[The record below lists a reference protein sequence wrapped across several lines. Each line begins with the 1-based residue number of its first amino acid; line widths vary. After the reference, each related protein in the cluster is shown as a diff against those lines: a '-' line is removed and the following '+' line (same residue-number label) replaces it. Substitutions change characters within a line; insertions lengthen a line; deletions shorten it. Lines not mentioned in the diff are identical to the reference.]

1 MTHGESWE
9 SQHSNVFVTKYSS
22 GQWILHLFLHIQTRN
37 CIDST
42 AEPAYCS
49 PNQSHNLGE
58 RDGNRSKL
66 HHPRPPAPPRCW
78 LTCATPTHG
87 WWPILAAREHRDR
100 CRGHH
105 DSAALA
111 TNFSSDDKGGGGM
124 SLLDRRSRWWPQT
137 SPVHQRDEKT
147 TINQQREHQS
157 QRRAMAG
164 KRALTINNGITTTAS
179 NSIQRRA
186 GADEW

>member
-111 TNFSSDDKGGGGM
+111 TNFSCDDKGGGGWVCWM
-124 SLLDRRSRWWPQT
+124 GGADDGPRPPPSTRGMKRQQSTSNGSIKVKGGRWLARELWRS
-137 SPVHQRDEKT
+137 
-147 TINQQREHQS
+147 
-157 QRRAMAG
+157 
-164 KRALTINNGITTTAS
+164 TTA
-179 NSIQRRA
+179 
-186 GADEW
+186 